1 MCKTKSTA
9 VSEDA
14 LAWPSAVQARSNP
27 AYSTST
33 CASGDC
39 ELACK
44 REFVTTFFLFSL
56 WCPSHRVLLF
66 CVGTGPTFGDN
77 LQFAMIASARPFQAR
92 ASGVRT
98 KVHPLTRQVSLPG
111 RSRLGSTFRS
121 ASSRLSKSAPRKRP
135 IGFLCEQVD
144 ATWRP
149 HLIFLE
155 SRLEACWQQ
164 EVWPR
169 HENKSRE
176 RCGSGASSPH
186 LRFFHGVACFFSP
199 LSGSGYS
206 GRRWPML
213 PIVARSERALSLRT
227 CPPVKAMELT
237 YRLTTSHVQAIKQ
250 SRPDHHAS

>member
-1 MCKTKSTA
+1 MSSHVCKTKSTA

-135 IGFLCEQVD
+135 DRLPMRGGRCVWRRIDFPRESPGRTLAAGRLAWSREQ
-144 ATWRP
+144 
-149 HLIFLE
+149 E
-155 SRLEACWQQ
+155 SRALWL
-164 EVWPR
+164 
-169 HENKSRE
+169 
-176 RCGSGASSPH
+176 GS
-186 LRFFHGVACFFSP
+186 
-199 LSGSGYS
+199 
-206 GRRWPML
+206 
-213 PIVARSERALSLRT
+213 
-227 CPPVKAMELT
+227 
-237 YRLTTSHVQAIKQ
+237 
-250 SRPDHHAS
+250 